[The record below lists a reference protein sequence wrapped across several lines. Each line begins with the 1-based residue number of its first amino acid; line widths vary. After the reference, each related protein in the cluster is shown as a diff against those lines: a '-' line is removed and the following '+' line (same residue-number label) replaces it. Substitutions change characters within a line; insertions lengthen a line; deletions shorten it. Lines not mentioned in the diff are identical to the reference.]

1 MGNDPLTA
9 CKHFLNQSFTADAAL
24 GSCSHD
30 PVYSQWCVAQRR
42 KKDRLHLLFSLPRLP
57 DDDEMRATKHGYT
70 CVFIQV
76 VFIVASLSIVPLW
89 ACGESGVF
97 HHL

>member
-1 MGNDPLTA
+1 MDT
-9 CKHFLNQSFTADAAL
+9 AL

-30 PVYSQWCVAQRR
+30 PVYLQWCVAQRR
-42 KKDRLHLLFSLPRLP
+42 KKDGLFLLFSLPRWP
-57 DDDEMRATKHGYT
+57 DDEGYT

-76 VFIVASLSIVPLW
+76 VFIVVSPFIVPLW